1 VISFVI
7 YSSGV
12 FFYCFLFFGG
22 DCVAYND
29 LVTDVASFTTQASA
43 ASTDLAGIVSGADVL
58 ATQFDSLKS
67 TVDSLSIALNEL
79 TGGQYTVLK
88 DTAAARP
95 ATPSTG
101 QLFFASDTK
110 ALSLYGGSWGAVCPT
125 GIVSPFA
132 GATAPEGWLL
142 CDGTAVSRST
152 YAALF
157 ALVSTTYGVGDGS
170 TTFNVPN
177 LKGRTV
183 IGVGLGVDAIPVT
196 GVIGVAQG
204 AATVTLTSAESGLPA
219 HAHSVTNFNTV
230 DGAGNHTHTIN
241 ADQNNTPR
249 ASGGSDVNKWF
260 DSGASRSTNAAGA
273 HNHNIPD
280 HNTNNNTAANAASAH
295 TNIQPSLPLNYI
307 IKV

>member
-1 VISFVI
+1 
-7 YSSGV
+7 
-12 FFYCFLFFGG
+12 
-22 DCVAYND
+22 VAYND

-43 ASTDLAGIVSGADVL
+43 ASSDLAGVVAGADVL

-67 TVDSLSIALNEL
+67 TVDALSIALNEL

-110 ALSLYGGSWGAVCPT
+110 ALSLYGGAWGVVSPT

-142 CDGTAVSRST
+142 CDGTTTHSTTT

-157 ALVSTTYGVGDGS
+157 ALIAYTYGGS
-170 TTFNVPN
+170 GGTFGVPN

-196 GVIGVAQG
+196 GVLGVAQG
-204 AATVTLTSAESGLPA
+204 AATVTLTGAESGTS
-219 HAHSVTNFNTV
+219 AHSHTNSVSETSAGAQSSRGIVNNLSTAGSGSSSTMFWSSQTGGLAGDNNAFST
-230 DGAGNHTHTIN
+230 AGNHTHSVGVTIN
-241 ADQNNTPR
+241 N
-249 ASGGSDVNKWF
+249 S
-260 DSGASRSTNAAGA
+260 
-273 HNHNIPD
+273 
-280 HNTNNNTAANAASAH
+280 TAAAASSAH